1 MAGEARPTIAV
12 LGLGEAGSR
21 LCRDLCRAG
30 ARVRGWDPA
39 PRGDVSGLPVVESPG
54 EAATGADLVLSVN
67 AASAALGAASSVL
80 PVLRPGCVFAD
91 LNTAA
96 PDRKR
101 ELGRLIDG
109 HGGAFADVALLG
121 PVPRAGIRT
130 PCLASGSGASRFADL
145 MAPYGMPVE
154 ALPGP
159 AGLASARKLL
169 RSVFMKG
176 MAAAVIEA
184 LEAAEAHGCRE
195 WLEREIGRELEE
207 ADARLVERLVEG
219 SRAHARRR
227 VEEMEAAAEMV
238 RQAGVTPLVAEAAA
252 GRLRALLEK
261 ERSR

>member
-1 MAGEARPTIAV
+1 MAAEVSPVIAV

-21 LCRDLCRAG
+21 LCRDLCQMG
-30 ARVRGWDPA
+30 AQVRGWDPA
-39 PRGDVSGLPVVESPG
+39 PQGDVSGIPVVESPQ
-54 EAATGADLVLSVN
+54 AAAAGADLVLSVN
-67 AASAALGAASSVL
+67 AASAALAAASSVL
-80 PVLRPGCVFAD
+80 PVLRPSCVFAD

-96 PDRKR
+96 PDRKG
-101 ELGRLIDG
+101 EVSRLVDG
-109 HGGAFADVALLG
+109 GGAAFVDVALLG

-130 PCLASGSGASRFADL
+130 PCLASGTGAVRFAAL

-154 ALPGP
+154 VLDGP

-195 WLEREIGRELEE
+195 WVEREIERELEG
-207 ADARLVERLVEG
+207 ADAALVGRLVEG

-238 RQAGVTPLVAEAAA
+238 RQAGVTPLVAEAAV
-252 GRLRALLEK
+252 GRLRALLEGG
-261 ERSR
+261 R

>member
-1 MAGEARPTIAV
+1 
-12 LGLGEAGSR
+12 
-21 LCRDLCRAG
+21 
-30 ARVRGWDPA
+30 
-39 PRGDVSGLPVVESPG
+39 
-54 EAATGADLVLSVN
+54 
-67 AASAALGAASSVL
+67 
-80 PVLRPGCVFAD
+80 
-91 LNTAA
+91 
-96 PDRKR
+96 
-101 ELGRLIDG
+101 
-109 HGGAFADVALLG
+109 
-121 PVPRAGIRT
+121 
-130 PCLASGSGASRFADL
+130 
-145 MAPYGMPVE
+145 
-154 ALPGP
+154 
-159 AGLASARKLL
+159 
-169 RSVFMKG
+169 MKG

>member
-1 MAGEARPTIAV
+1 MVAEDVPVIAV

-21 LCRDLCRAG
+21 LCRDLHQSG

-39 PRGDVSGLPVVESPG
+39 PRGDVSGLPVVESPQ
-54 EAATGADLVLSVN
+54 AAADGADLVLSVN
-67 AASAALGAASSVL
+67 AASAALRAASSVL

-96 PDRKR
+96 PDRKG
-101 ELGRLIDG
+101 EVGRLVEG
-109 HGGAFADVALLG
+109 HDAAFADVALLG

-145 MAPYGMPVE
+145 MRPYGMPVE
-154 ALPGP
+154 VLDGP

-184 LEAAEAHGCRE
+184 LEAARAHGCWE
-195 WLEREIGRELEE
+195 WLEGEIAREFEG
-207 ADARLVERLVEG
+207 ADAALVGRLVEG

-238 RQAGVTPLVAEAAA
+238 RQAGVTPLVAEAAVE
-252 GRLRALLEK
+252 RLRALLDG
-261 ERSR
+261 RR

>member
-1 MAGEARPTIAV
+1 MAGEAAPAIAV

-39 PRGDVSGLPVVESPG
+39 PRGDVSELPVAESPV
-54 EAATGADLVLSVN
+54 AAASGADLVLSVN
-67 AASAALGAASSVL
+67 AAEAALNAAASVL
-80 PVLRPGCVFAD
+80 PVLRPGAVFAD

-96 PDRKR
+96 PERKR
-101 ELGRLIDG
+101 EVGRLVDG
-109 HGGAFADVALLG
+109 GGGRFADVALLG

-130 PCLASGSGASRFADL
+130 PCLASGPGAARFAEL

-154 ALPGP
+154 ALDGP
-159 AGLASARKLL
+159 EGLASARKLL

-195 WLEREIGRELEE
+195 WLEREIGRELES
-207 ADARLVERLVEG
+207 ADAGLVERLVEG
-219 SRAHARRR
+219 SRTHAR
-227 VEEMEAAAEMV
+227 
-238 RQAGVTPLVAEAAA
+238 G
-252 GRLRALLEK
+252 
-261 ERSR
+261 